1 MTDWPVS
8 IDEILSARE
17 RLRPHLAATPLRH
30 YPALDNAVGRGIRV
44 LVKHENFQPTGA
56 FKVRN
61 AVSALT
67 LLLQERAGFA
77 PASAAGGLGG
87 AAQHGYEQRA
97 AERAGFTPAS
107 AAGGLGGVTQHPPER
122 GVVAAT
128 RGNHGLGL
136 AWAGRRLG
144 VAVTVCVPEGNNP
157 EKNAAIRALGA
168 RLVEEGRDYDES
180 VAVADRLVAGEGLH
194 LVHSTNDRAVVAGAG
209 TLTLEMLEE
218 EPAIEALVCAV
229 GGGSQA
235 VGGLTVARARPSGT
249 AVYGVQAAGA
259 SAIHDAW
266 HLGRP
271 VFLPSAD
278 TFADG
283 LAPRGTYP
291 FTFGALREGLA
302 GFVSVTDARI
312 ADAVRLLLSTT
323 HTLVEGAGAAGL
335 AGLFALREQLAGRT
349 VGIVLSGA
357 NIEAAVLRRIL
368 NNQL

>member
-1 MTDWPVS
+1 MTAWPITFAEVVA
-8 IDEILSARE
+8 ARE
-17 RLRPHLAATPLRH
+17 RLCPHLERTPLRT
-30 YPALDNAVGRGIRV
+30 YAALDDAVGAGLRV

-61 AVSALT
+61 GLSALT
-67 LLLQERAGFA
+67 SLL
-77 PASAAGGLGG
+77 P
-87 AAQHGYEQRA
+87 EQRK
-97 AERAGFTPAS
+97 
-107 AAGGLGGVTQHPPER
+107 R

-144 VAVTVCVPEGNNP
+144 APVTVCVPVGNNP
-157 EKNAAIRALGA
+157 EKNAAVVGLGA

-180 VAVADRLVAGEGLH
+180 VAAAERLVREEGLT
-194 LVHSTNDRAVVAGAG
+194 LVHSTNDPSVVAGAG
-209 TLTLEMLEE
+209 TLTLEMLEDD
-218 EPAIEALVCAV
+218 PGIDALVYSV

-235 VGGLTVARARPSGT
+235 VGGLTVARALKAGV
-249 AVYGVQAAGA
+249 AVYGVQARGA

-271 VFLPSAD
+271 VSLPSAD

-283 LAPRGTYP
+283 LATRNTYA

-302 GFVSVTDARI
+302 GFVTVTDAEI
-312 ADAVRLLLSTT
+312 ADAVRLVLSTT

-335 AGLFALREQLAGRT
+335 AGLVKLRETLAGKR
-349 VGIVLSGA
+349 VGVVLSGA
-357 NIEAAVLRRIL
+357 NIDRHTLARVLTGEL
-368 NNQL
+368 

>member
-1 MTDWPVS
+1 MSAWPIAFDDVTA
-8 IDEILSARE
+8 ARE
-17 RLRPHLAATPLRH
+17 RSRPHLPPTPLRT
-30 YPALDNAVGRGIRV
+30 YAALDEAVGQGVHV

-61 AVSALT
+61 GLSALT
-67 LLLQERAGFA
+67 ALP
-77 PASAAGGLGG
+77 PARLS
-87 AAQHGYEQRA
+87 
-97 AERAGFTPAS
+97 P
-107 AAGGLGGVTQHPPER
+107 

-144 VAVTVCVPEGNNP
+144 NSP
-157 EKNAAIRALGA
+157 EKNAAVRGLGA

-180 VAVADRLVAGEGLH
+180 VQAAERLVREEGLH
-194 LVHSTNDRAVVAGAG
+194 LVHSTNDLTVVAGAG
-209 TLTLEMLEE
+209 TLTLEILEE
-218 EPAIEALVCAV
+218 APEVEALVFSV

-235 VGGLTVARARPSGT
+235 VGGLTVARALRPGLP
-249 AVYGVQAAGA
+249 VYAVQATGA

-271 VFLPSAD
+271 VSKPSAD

-283 LAPRGTYP
+283 LATRNTYP

-302 GFVSVTDARI
+302 GFVAVTDEEVAE
-312 ADAVRLLLSTT
+312 AVRLLLSTT

-335 AGLFALREQLAGRT
+335 AGLLKLRETLAGKT
-349 VGIVLSGA
+349 VGVVLSGA
-357 NIEAAVLRRIL
+357 NIDRETLARVLAGEL
-368 NNQL
+368 

>member
-1 MTDWPVS
+1 MSAWPIAPADV
-8 IDEILSARE
+8 ERARE
-17 RLRPHLAATPLRH
+17 RLLPHLPPTPLRS
-30 YPALDNAVGRGIRV
+30 YPELDAAVGRAIRV
-44 LVKHENFQPTGA
+44 VVKHENFQPTGA

-61 AVSALT
+61 GVSALT
-67 LLLQERAGFA
+67 ALPAETLL
-77 PASAAGGLGG
+77 
-87 AAQHGYEQRA
+87 
-97 AERAGFTPAS
+97 
-107 AAGGLGGVTQHPPER
+107 R

-144 VAVTVCVPEGNNP
+144 VPVTVCVPVGNNP
-157 EKNAAIRALGA
+157 EKNAAVRGLGA

-180 VAVADRLVAGEGLH
+180 AAAAERLVREEGFH
-194 LVHSTNDRAVVAGAG
+194 LVHSTNDPTVVAGAG

-218 EPAIEALVCAV
+218 EPGIEALVYSV

-235 VGGLTVARARPSGT
+235 VGGLTVARARKPGVK
-249 AVYGVQAAGA
+249 VYAVQAAGA

-271 VFLPSAD
+271 VSKPSAD

-283 LAPRGTYP
+283 LATRNTYP

-302 GFVSVTDARI
+302 GFVTATDAEI
-312 ADAVRLLLSTT
+312 AAAVRLVLETT

-335 AGLFALREQLAGRT
+335 AGLLKLRDALAGKT

-357 NIEAAVLRRIL
+357 NIDRETLARVLTGEL
-368 NNQL
+368 

>member
-1 MTDWPVS
+1 MSDWPIT
-8 IDEILSARE
+8 IDDVRAARE
-17 RLRPHLAATPLRH
+17 RLLSHLVPTPLRS
-30 YPALDNAVGRGIRV
+30 YGTLDAAVGAGIRV

-61 AVSALT
+61 ALSAL
-67 LLLQERAGFA
+67 LALDPVRRA
-77 PASAAGGLGG
+77 
-87 AAQHGYEQRA
+87 
-97 AERAGFTPAS
+97 
-107 AAGGLGGVTQHPPER
+107 R

-136 AWAGRRLG
+136 AWTARALS
-144 VAVTVCVPEGNNP
+144 VPATVCVPLGNNP
-157 EKNAAIRALGA
+157 EKNAAVRALSA

-180 VAVADRLVAGEGLH
+180 VAAAERLVRAEGLA
-194 LVHSTNDRAVVAGAG
+194 LVHSTNDAAVVAGAG
-209 TLTLEMLEE
+209 TVTLEMLEE
-218 EPAIEALVCAV
+218 APAIDALVFSV

-235 VGGLTVARARPSGT
+235 VGGLTVARALRPGLP
-249 AVYGVQAAGA
+249 VYAVQAAGA

-271 VFLPSAD
+271 VSHPSAD

-283 LAPRGTYP
+283 LATRNTYP

-302 GFVSVTDARI
+302 GFVTVTDAQI
-312 ADAVRLLLSTT
+312 AEALRLLLQTT

-335 AGLFALREQLAGRT
+335 AGLVALREALAGRT

-357 NIEAAVLRRIL
+357 NVDLATLGRVVRREI
-368 NNQL
+368 